1 MKNNQVATE
10 VIKIRWLDAYIFV
23 CHNVVTG
30 NYDEEQGIFTD
41 IYGEEYCNM
50 MSGDAL
56 TTDAKVVYNIMDMDK
71 LKKLDVNKNK
81 KVNDI
86 ISEYYKEVATK
97 AYVIGYTDEYTPYV
111 YAIKLD
117 FLKEEA
123 NRIESNGSKNV
134 INPKSTEKLE
144 QLILDTIDGK
154 YTKEQ
159 LKEMIEVLET
169 TKDTIDNTIGT
180 METKI
185 SAIDSNMSF
194 KDYLNEQIEKEK
206 NITKPATSTNTI
218 TDIALK
224 VANDRKK
231 EEEKKKNPLKDQTIK
246 RKELKYDIEEIYNKV
261 KETLI
266 AQDEPLKKVI
276 TEIVRKDMDPRLKRQ
291 GIFITGATGTGKTE
305 MMRQLAMQL
314 NKKLIIVDSSQLTI
328 EGYVGKDIEKELYD
342 LYEACNKNIEKTEEA
357 IVFFDE
363 IDKKGTEK
371 HDDPNGRGV
380 LNLLLKFI
388 EGTTYDAA
396 PNNKSTTIVPINT
409 SNMTVIFG
417 GAFTDVYNHSMT
429 SNIGFSTEPQSNKK
443 YHVPELE
450 DFEKY
455 GMMPREFLGRVLHVP
470 LNPLGLNDLK
480 RILLESKESAIKIH
494 EKLFRELG
502 VHIIF
507 TDQFINKVA
516 EKAYLSK
523 TGARGL
529 NDTVNVATSEAYAKV
544 YMDCYK
550 NLNSYKEVLLTDK
563 TVEDSSN
570 YQLVNRRIIRNK
582 NKK

>member
-41 IYGEEYCNM
+41 VYGEEYYNM

-56 TTDAKVVYNIMDMDK
+56 TTDAKTVYNIMDIDE
-71 LKKLDVNKNK
+71 LKKLDFNKNK

-86 ISEYYKEVATK
+86 ISDYYKEVATK

-123 NRIESNGSKNV
+123 NRIEANGSKNA

-194 KDYLNEQIEKEK
+194 KDYLNEQL
-206 NITKPATSTNTI
+206 NTQ
-218 TDIALK
+218 A
-224 VANDRKK
+224 
-231 EEEKKKNPLKDQTIK
+231 EEKLKPKPLPKKITTNQEKPQKNLVK
-246 RKELKYDIEEIYNKV
+246 RKELIYNIDDMFNEVRK
-261 KETLI
+261 TII
-266 AQDEPLKKVI
+266 AQDEPLKRLI
-276 TEIVRKDMDPRLKRQ
+276 SEIVRKDMNPILKRQ
-291 GIFITGATGTGKTE
+291 GIMLSGATGTGKTE
-305 MMRQLAMQL
+305 MMRQLGIYL
-314 NKKLIIVDSSQLTI
+314 EKNLGKKLYIVDSSQLTK
-328 EGYVGKDIEKELYD
+328 EGYVGKDIEKVFYELLLECKRD
-342 LYEACNKNIEKTEEA
+342 IKKAENSILYI
-357 IVFFDE
+357 DE
-363 IDKKGTEK
+363 IDKKASQSN
-371 HDDPNGRGV
+371 DDPAGKGV
-380 LNLLLKFI
+380 LNMFLKLI
-388 EGTTYDAA
+388 EGTVFDAA
-396 PNNKSTTIVPINT
+396 PNNKSTDVIPIDT
-409 SNMTVIFG
+409 TNMTIIVG
-417 GAFTDVYNHSMT
+417 GAFTDVYSHFATNNM
-429 SNIGFSTEPQSNKK
+429 GFSREIQEGKK
-443 YHVPELE
+443 RMVPALE

-455 GMMPREFLGRVLHVP
+455 GMMPREFLGRLLHIP
-470 LNPLGLNDLK
+470 LNPLYENDFK
-480 RILLESKESAIKIH
+480 RILLESNDSAIKH
-494 EKLFRELG
+494 QEKSFGELG
-502 VHIIF
+502 VKIIF
-507 TDQFINKVA
+507 TDEFISKIA
-516 EKAYLSK
+516 KQAYLSK
-523 TGARGL
+523 AGARGL
-529 NDTVNVATSEAYAKV
+529 YDAVYEATSEAYAKV
-544 YMDCYK
+544 YMDCYNK
-550 NLNSYKEVLLTDK
+550 NYSYKELLITEK
-563 TVEDSSN
+563 TLEDNSN